1 MTDQQWMELALYA
14 GARDAG
20 MIGVCDIPFDA
31 GSRNFCA
38 KRTFAGITDAIGC
51 ARRMRGRSMR

>member
-31 GSRNFCA
+31 GSVIFA